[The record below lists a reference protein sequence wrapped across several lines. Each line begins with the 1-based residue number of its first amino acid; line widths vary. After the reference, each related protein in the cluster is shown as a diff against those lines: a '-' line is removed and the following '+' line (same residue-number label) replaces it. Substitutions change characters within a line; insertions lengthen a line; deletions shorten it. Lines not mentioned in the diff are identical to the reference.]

1 MGAEDADFG
10 GYATKAN
17 LRCTDGRVI
26 KPEAFQHMHGQ
37 RVPLVWQHGHNSA
50 DNVMGHAI
58 LEARNDGV
66 YAWGYFNPET
76 KQGVNGK
83 ALVKHKDVNRLS
95 IYANQ
100 LVEKSKQVF
109 HGMIKEVSIVLAG
122 ANPGAVI
129 DYVRL
134 QHSDDPND
142 FELLETEAVIH
153 ADIEIDFIAGD
164 GDEEDSVEHADGETV
179 QDILNTFSPKQW
191 NVVKFLVGEALNST
205 TDGMAQSD
213 DNTDTD
219 SNADEDDKSLEHEEG
234 KGVTTRNVFDQTD
247 TKDSGGAGGFKLTTD
262 HVREIFHAA
271 HKGGNFMEAMN
282 DFALAHGIDSIESL
296 FPDAK
301 NLTERPGWIKRRSE
315 WVDKVLNG
323 TRHLPFAKVKN
334 MLADLTLDEARAKGY
349 VTGEFKK
356 EQWFLVSQRT
366 TGPTTVYK
374 KQKMDRDTLLDITD
388 FDVVAWMWEEMRF
401 MLKEELAR
409 AILLGDG
416 RAVDDEDKI
425 KDPGFS
431 GEVNGDG
438 IRSILHEHHVYT
450 TTLTI
455 NLGDANSSY
464 EEIVEELLRMRSLY
478 KGSGSPDFYCTYA
491 TLAEM
496 ILAKDALGHRLY
508 PTKEAVAAAL
518 GVNEVIPVEVMEEEA
533 YADVLGIFVN
543 VADYSIG
550 TNRGGEITTFDDF
563 NIDYNK
569 YTYLIETRLSGA
581 LTMYKSAVIVMRSDD
596 SATLVTPTA
605 PTFNKTTGVVT
616 IPSVTG
622 VVYKNDETGATLSAG
637 PQTAIAAGTY
647 VKIRAEA
654 ASSSYYLR
662 TGPKVWTFKR
672 DAA

>member
-1 MGAEDADFG
+1 MGVGDNADFG

-17 LRCTDGRVI
+17 LQCTDGRVI
-26 KPEAFQHMHGQ
+26 MPDAFKKMDGA

-50 DNVMGHAI
+50 DNVLGHAI

-66 YAWGYFNPET
+66 YAWGFFNPET
-76 KQGVNGK
+76 KQGINGK

-100 LVEKSKQVF
+100 LVERSKQVF
-109 HGMIKEVSIVLAG
+109 HGVIKEVSIVLAG
-122 ANPGAVI
+122 ANPGAII
-129 DYVRL
+129 DFVRL
-134 QHSDDPND
+134 QHSSDPTD
-142 FELLETEAVIH
+142 FEILEDEAVIH
-153 ADIEIDFIAGD
+153 ADIEIDFIGEDDA
-164 GDEEDSVEHADGETV
+164 DEDVEHADGETV
-179 QDILNTFSPKQW
+179 QDVINTFSPKQW

-205 TDGMAQSD
+205 SDDMAQSD
-213 DNTDTD
+213 NDKNE
-219 SNADEDDKSLEHEEG
+219 DESLENKEEEG
-234 KGVTTRNVFDQTD
+234 TGEMTHNVFEQNGNAAQ
-247 TKDSGGAGGFKLTTD
+247 GGAGTGTAFKLTTD

-271 HKGGNFMEAMN
+271 QKGGDFMEAVT
-282 DFALAHGIDSIESL
+282 DFAVKHGIDSVESL

-301 NLTERPGWIKRRSE
+301 SLTDRPGWIRRRSE

-323 TRHLPFAKVKN
+323 TKHLPFAKVKN
-334 MLADLTLDEARAKGY
+334 MLADLTLEEARAKGY

-366 TGPTTVYK
+366 TGPTTIYK
-374 KQKMDRDTLLDITD
+374 KQRMDRDTLLDITD
-388 FDVVAWMWEEMRF
+388 FDIVGWMWEEMRF

-416 RAVDDEDKI
+416 RAVDDPDKI
-425 KDPGFS
+425 RDPGFA

-450 TTLTI
+450 ATLTI
-455 NLGDANSSY
+455 NLGDANSNY
-464 EEIVEELLRMRSLY
+464 EEVIEELLRMRSQF
-478 KGSGSPDFYCTYA
+478 KGTGAPDFYCTYA

-496 ILAKDALGHRLY
+496 ILTKDSLGHRLY
-508 PTKEAVAAAL
+508 PSKEAVAAAL

-533 YADVLGIFVN
+533 YDGVLGIFVN

-581 LTMYKSAVIVMRSDD
+581 LTAYKSAIVVRRSEDD
-596 SATLVTPTA
+596 AVLVVPNP
-605 PTFNKTTGVVT
+605 PTFVKSTGVVT
-616 IPSVTG
+616 IVATTG
-622 VVYKNDETGATLSAG
+622 VVYKNDETGATMSTGA
-637 PQTAIAAGTY
+637 QAAIPAGTY
-647 VKIRAEA
+647 VKVRAEA
-654 ASSSYYLR
+654 ANDDYYLR

-672 DAA
+672 DSA

>member
-26 KPEAFQHMHGQ
+26 KPEAFQHMNGM

-50 DNVMGHAI
+50 DNVLGHAV

-76 KQGVNGK
+76 KQGINGK

-134 QHSDDPND
+134 QHGDDPND
-142 FELLETEAVIH
+142 FEILENEAVIH
-153 ADIEIDFIAGD
+153 ADIEIDFIAD
-164 GDEEDSVEHADGETV
+164 LDDEDDDVEHADGESETI
-179 QDILNTFSPKQW
+179 QDVINTFTPKQM
-191 NVVKFLVGEALNST
+191 NVVKFLVGEALS
-205 TDGMAQSD
+205 DSGDMSQSD
-213 DNTDTD
+213 DN
-219 SNADEDDKSLEHEEG
+219 NDEDESLEHDDEEG
-234 KGVTTRNVFDQTD
+234 NGEMRHNVFEQTNTSQD
-247 TKDSGGAGGFKLTTD
+247 GATGPFKLTTD

-271 HKGGNFMEAMN
+271 QKGGNFMEAVN
-282 DFALAHGIDSIESL
+282 EFAVQHGIDSVESL

-301 NLTERPGWIKRRSE
+301 SLTQRPEWIRRRAE
-315 WVDKVLNG
+315 WVDKVING
-323 TRHLPFAKVKN
+323 TRHLPFAKIRN
-334 MLADLTLDEARAKGY
+334 MLADLTLEEARAKGY

-366 TGPTTVYK
+366 TDPTTVYK
-374 KQKMDRDTLLDITD
+374 KQRMDRDTLLDITD

-416 RAVDDEDKI
+416 RAVDDPDKI
-425 KDPGFS
+425 KDPEGATD
-431 GEVNGDG
+431 GTG
-438 IRSILHEHHVYT
+438 IRSILNEHHVYT
-450 TTLTI
+450 TTLTL
-455 NLGDANSSY
+455 NLDDANSNSN
-464 EEIVEELLRMRSLY
+464 EIIEELMRMRSEY
-478 KGSGSPDFYCTYA
+478 KGSGVPDLYCTYA
-491 TLAEM
+491 TMIEM
-496 ILAKDALGHRLY
+496 MLVKDTTGRRLY
-508 PTKEAVAAAL
+508 ESKAAL
-518 GVNEVIPVEVMEEEA
+518 VSALMVNDIINVEVMEEST
-533 YADVLGIFVN
+533 YANVLGILTN
-543 VADYSIG
+543 VSDYSIG

-581 LTMYKSAVIVMRSDD
+581 LTAYKSAVVILRSDP
-596 SATLVTPTA
+596 SAVLVTPNA
-605 PTFNKTTGVVT
+605 PTFVKSTGVVT
-616 IPSVTG
+616 IVATTG
-622 VVYKNDETGATLSAG
+622 VVYKNDETGATLSTGA
-637 PQTAIAAGTY
+637 QTAIDPGTY